1 MLITVAT
8 GTRKN
13 LTQEWGRT
21 RRRRRWL
28 SHRTGRRTSSD
39 RGDLSQLVHVTY
51 AELKTNHARAF
62 QARGKKSF
70 KFYT

>member
-13 LTQEWGRT
+13 LTRKNGAALGGGAAGSRIGRVAEHLPT
-21 RRRRRWL
+21 EGTSRSWCTLPTL
-28 SHRTGRRTSSD
+28 SSRPT
-39 RGDLSQLVHVTY
+39 
-51 AELKTNHARAF
+51 ARAF

>member
-1 MLITVAT
+1 
-8 GTRKN
+8 
-13 LTQEWGRT
+13 
-21 RRRRRWL
+21 
-28 SHRTGRRTSSD
+28 
-39 RGDLSQLVHVTY
+39 LVHVTY